1 MRNGPQGPSCSQR
14 SCSSPWWQ
22 GSERLQAAPRCPR
35 AQGLLWHA
43 VCRHNGAWEE
53 LAFQKRS
60 SEAPKPR
67 CFLEG
72 DQLWADQVPHGR
84 FFSLESLF
92 PICFHRCPRG
102 RGALFREAGRGR
114 WGLGAGSST
123 GKPVSR
129 KMTHDCRNARTNP
142 SALFIPPRL
151 LVWGLDQS
159 VGRRPAAPAARP
171 AGDSLRSP
179 NLRSRPGLLDQNL
192 HFNETGD
199 SSAHYS
205 LRSPEVETHE
215 FLLSDRWHS
224 VLPFF

>member
-1 MRNGPQGPSCSQR
+1 MFSQV
-14 SCSSPWWQ
+14 P
-22 GSERLQAAPRCPR
+22 
-35 AQGLLWHA
+35 
-43 VCRHNGAWEE
+43 AWEGG
-53 LAFQKRS
+53 AFQGGWTG
-60 SEAPKPR
+60 AV
-67 CFLEG
+67 G
-72 DQLWADQVPHGR
+72 AGR
-84 FFSLESLF
+84 WV
-92 PICFHRCPRG
+92 FHRKTCV
-102 RGALFREAGRGR
+102 EE
-114 WGLGAGSST
+114 
-123 GKPVSR
+123 
-129 KMTHDCRNARTNP
+129 MTHDCRNARTNP
-142 SALFIPPRL
+142 SALFIQPRL